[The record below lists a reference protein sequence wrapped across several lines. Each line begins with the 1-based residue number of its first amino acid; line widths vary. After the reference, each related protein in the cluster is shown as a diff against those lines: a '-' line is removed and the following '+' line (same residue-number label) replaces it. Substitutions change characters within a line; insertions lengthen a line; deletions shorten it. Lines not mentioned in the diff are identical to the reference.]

1 MKAYKWGAIF
11 YILWGIMHMMF
22 AIQIFMLNTE
32 ESAYAVVQGIYSDAG
47 PITTPVELGSVIG
60 ALMNQ
65 HAWNLLWFGA
75 FAAVVGAFFN
85 WRNSIGGFWSNL
97 AVVSLADLGFIG
109 AVLLPGYVEPVVGI
123 WGPILWLLASIF
135 STIGIRQH

>member
-32 ESAYAVVQGIYSDAG
+32 ESTYAVVQGIYSDAG
-47 PITTPVELGSVIG
+47 PITTPEELGSVMG

-65 HAWNLLWFGA
+65 HAWNLFWFGA
-75 FAAVVGAFFN
+75 FAAVVGVFFN

-109 AVLLPGYVEPVVGI
+109 AVLLPGYVEPMVGI
-123 WGPILWLLASIF
+123 WGPILWILASSF
-135 STIGIRQH
+135 STLGIRQH